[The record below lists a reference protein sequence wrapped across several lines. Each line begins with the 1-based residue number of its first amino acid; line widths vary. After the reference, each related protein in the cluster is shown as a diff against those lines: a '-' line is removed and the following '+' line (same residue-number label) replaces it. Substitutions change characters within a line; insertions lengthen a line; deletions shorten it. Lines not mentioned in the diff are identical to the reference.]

1 MSKALAG
8 NGIADNAGNPIRQPT
23 TILRTKTINFRL
35 AIICLA
41 AASVGLPIA
50 IISIAKL
57 LLLGCVLA
65 IPLLIRKLPENGAP
79 LIKTWT
85 LPAVLLILAAFALS
99 LLWTAAPQKEAL
111 GSLAKYG
118 KLAIVIAMMALIRD
132 RREATYAL
140 GAFALSQLLVVAS
153 SWLLFAHLPVA
164 WASSR
169 TTLSHYTVFSGYLD
183 QGIMSAVFAAVCWH
197 LRAMVPGRY
206 GPQVAVAVA
215 VASLA
220 NVFFVLAG
228 RSGQAVGVALLS
240 LAIMWQLP
248 KKYRIAAAA
257 LPFLLVLV
265 LFVSSPTMRERL
277 TLVKTEV
284 QAYSPQQDTN
294 TSSGVRLTFWRTAAQ
309 LIAQKPFAGAGVGSW
324 STEYNRMERQRNP
337 THRDIEPNGNPHQ
350 EYLLWGVQLGVPGL
364 LLIAAFMLSML
375 RDTMKMETPYARAAQ
390 SALLALAVACLFN
403 SSLYDGLIGDFFC
416 VLIGLLLALGLSK
429 PAAPLLSE
437 RAT

>member
-1 MSKALAG
+1 
-8 NGIADNAGNPIRQPT
+8 
-23 TILRTKTINFRL
+23 LRIKTINFRL
-35 AIICLA
+35 VVICLA
-41 AASVGLPIA
+41 AASVGLSIA

-57 LLLGCVLA
+57 LLLGCVMA
-65 IPLLIRKLPENGAP
+65 VPLLARNWPKNGAP
-79 LIKTWT
+79 LTKTWT
-85 LPAVLLILAAFALS
+85 PWAVLAVLLALVLS
-99 LLWTAAPQKEAL
+99 LLWTVAPQEQAL
-111 GSLAKYG
+111 GSLSKYG
-118 KLAIVIAMMALIRD
+118 KLLIIIAMMALIRE
-132 RREATYAL
+132 RREAMYAL
-140 GAFALSQLLVVAS
+140 GAFALAQLLVVAS

-197 LRAMVPGRY
+197 LRSLVPGRY
-206 GPQVAVAVA
+206 GPHMAAVVAA
-215 VASLA
+215 ASLA

-228 RSGQAVGVALLS
+228 RSGQVVGVALLS

-248 KKYRIAAAA
+248 KKYRIAAVA
-257 LPFLLVLV
+257 LPFLLMLV

-284 QAYSPQQDTN
+284 QAYSPQRDTN
-294 TSSGVRLTFWRTAAQ
+294 TSSGVRLTFWRTAVQ
-309 LIAQKPFAGAGVGSW
+309 LIAQRPLAGAGIGSW
-324 STEYNRMERQRNP
+324 STEYNRIEHQKNP
-337 THRDIEPNGNPHQ
+337 THRDIAPNGNPHQ

-364 LLIAAFMLSML
+364 LLIAALMLSVL
-375 RDTMKMETPYARAAQ
+375 RDTLKMETPYARAAQ

-403 SSLYDGLIGDFFC
+403 STLYDGLIGDFFC

-429 PAAPLLSE
+429 PAGPPSPE

>member
-1 MSKALAG
+1 MRHPSG
-8 NGIADNAGNPIRQPT
+8 NPT
-23 TILRTKTINFRL
+23 TILRIKTINFRL
-35 AIICLA
+35 AVICLA
-41 AASVGLPIA
+41 AASVGLSIA

-57 LLLGCVLA
+57 FLLGCVLA
-65 IPLLIRKLPENGAP
+65 VPLLARNLPKNGAS
-79 LIKTWT
+79 LTKTWT
-85 LPAVLLILAAFALS
+85 PWAVLTALLAFVLS
-99 LLWTAAPQKEAL
+99 LAWTVAPQGEAL

-118 KLAIVIAMMALIRD
+118 KLLIIIVMMGLIRE
-132 RREATYAL
+132 RREAMYAL
-140 GAFALSQLLVVAS
+140 GAFAFSQVLVVAS
-153 SWLLFAHLPVA
+153 SWLLFVHLPVA

-197 LRAMVPGRY
+197 LRSLVPGRY
-206 GPQVAVAVA
+206 GPQAAAVVAVAA
-215 VASLA
+215 LA

-228 RSGQAVGVALLS
+228 RSGQVVGVALLS

-248 KKYRIAAAA
+248 KRYRIAAVA
-257 LPFLLVLV
+257 LPFLLVLA

-277 TLVKTEV
+277 TLLKTEV
-284 QAYSPQQDTN
+284 QAYSPQRDTN

-309 LIAQKPFAGAGVGSW
+309 LTAQKPLAGAGIGSW
-324 STEYNRMERQRNP
+324 STEYNRIEHQKNP
-337 THRDIEPNGNPHQ
+337 AHKDIEPNGNPHQ
-350 EYLLWGVQLGVPGL
+350 EYLLWGVQLGIPGL
-364 LLIAAFMLSML
+364 LLIAAFMLSVL
-375 RDTMKMETPYARAAQ
+375 RDTLKMETPYARAAQ

-429 PAAPLLSE
+429 PAGPPSPE

>member
-1 MSKALAG
+1 
-8 NGIADNAGNPIRQPT
+8 
-23 TILRTKTINFRL
+23 LRTKTINFRL

-41 AASVGLPIA
+41 AASVGLSIA

-57 LLLGCVLA
+57 LLLACFMAL
-65 IPLLIRKLPENGAP
+65 PLLLARNLPNNGAG
-79 LIKTWT
+79 LTKTWT
-85 LPAVLLILAAFALS
+85 PAAVLLVLLVFALS
-99 LLWTAAPQKEAL
+99 LLWTVAPQKEAL

-118 KLAIVIAMMALIRD
+118 KLAIIIAMMALIRD
-132 RREATYAL
+132 RREALYAL
-140 GAFALSQLLVVAS
+140 TAFALAQLLVVAS

-197 LRAMVPGRY
+197 LRSLVPGRY
-206 GPQVAVAVA
+206 GSQAAALVAI
-215 VASLA
+215 ASLA

-228 RSGQAVGVALLS
+228 RSGQVVGVALLS

-248 KKYRIAAAA
+248 RKYRVAAVA
-257 LPFLLVLV
+257 LPFLLMLL

-277 TLVKTEV
+277 TLLKTEV
-284 QAYSPQQDTN
+284 QAYSPQKDTS

-309 LIAQKPFAGAGVGSW
+309 LIVQKPFAGAGIGSW
-324 STEYNRMERQRNP
+324 STEYNRIEHERNP
-337 THRDIEPNGNPHQ
+337 AHQDIEPNGNPHQ
-350 EYLLWGVQLGVPGL
+350 EYLLWGVQLGIPGL
-364 LLIAAFMLSML
+364 LLIAAFMVSVL
-375 RDTMKMETPYARAAQ
+375 RDTLKMEAPYARAAQ

-403 SSLYDGLIGDFFC
+403 STLYDGLIGDFFC

-429 PAAPLLSE
+429 PPGPALPESAP
-437 RAT
+437 